1 MRDHLPVR
9 PDPRRLPDSVSP
21 ARRPCARRGTRPPNS
36 RCVNVALISAAAITL
51 LVGLIRDWTGS
62 FDAAA
67 ILFVALGFGAATMG
81 LGAGRA
87 LHVGARTIRID
98 G

>member
-1 MRDHLPVR
+1 MAQGVGYVL
-9 PDPRRLPDSVSP
+9 
-21 ARRPCARRGTRPPNS
+21 
-36 RCVNVALISAAAITL
+36 AAIGPL

-67 ILFVALGFGAATMG
+67 ILFVTLGLGAAIMG
-81 LGAGRA
+81 FGAGRA

>member
-1 MRDHLPVR
+1 ML
-9 PDPRRLPDSVSP
+9 
-21 ARRPCARRGTRPPNS
+21 
-36 RCVNVALISAAAITL
+36 AAIGPL

-67 ILFVALGFGAATMG
+67 ILFVALGLGAAIMG
-81 LGAGRA
+81 FGAGRA